1 MKKWFFELAF
11 GLSTVLL
18 CVSCGDNSSKT
29 ESSTTDTLKSAQ
41 SATAKDTTSAST
53 QMGASNEFASK
64 ATIGGMTEVEMG
76 KLAQTNGGS
85 AEVKDYGKM
94 LETDHAA
101 ANADLASI
109 AASENIKL
117 PSAMDEDH
125 SMHVKNMA
133 SKTGAD
139 FDKAFIPMM
148 VEDHEKDIAEFKQ
161 AAASNSNQKIKD
173 FASKALPTLQK
184 HLDKAK
190 VIKSKMK

>member
-1 MKKWFFELAF
+1 MRKTFFASVF
-11 GLSTVLL
+11 GLSSILL

-29 ESSTTDTLKSAQ
+29 ESSSVDSIKPTHTEMA
-41 SATAKDTTSAST
+41 DTTSTVAK
-53 QMGASNEFASK
+53 MGTTNEFASK

-76 KLAQTNGGS
+76 KLAQANGGS
-85 AEVKDYGKM
+85 AGVKEYGKM

-101 ANADLASI
+101 ANAELASI
-109 AASENIKL
+109 AAAEDINL
-117 PSAMDEDH
+117 PTAMDDEH
-125 SMHVKNMA
+125 SRNVKDMA

-148 VEDHEKDIAEFKQ
+148 VEDHEKDIAEFKK
-161 AAASNSNQKIKD
+161 AAENNSNQKIKD

-190 VIKSKMK
+190 MLKSKMK